1 MNEHEKEL
9 NTAGQ
14 HSPDPKKQSRKD
26 DFAYIREISYA
37 VLFFGAVFIVS
48 AMETG
53 SYRTP
58 WPVAIITALAGI
70 VLFGYS
76 RSLKKKDQK

>member
-1 MNEHEKEL
+1 MIEQDNKE
-9 NTAGQ
+9 TTVGQ
-14 HSPDPKKQSRKD
+14 HHSDPEKQSRKD
-26 DFAYIREISYA
+26 DSANIREISFV
-37 VLFFGAVFIVS
+37 VLFFAAVFIVS

-76 RSLKKKDQK
+76 RSLKRKEQE

>member
-1 MNEHEKEL
+1 MIEQDKKE
-9 NTAGQ
+9 NTVGLHRTKPEEQ
-14 HSPDPKKQSRKD
+14 NRKD
-26 DFAYIREISYA
+26 DSANIREISYV
-37 VLFFGAVFIVS
+37 VLFFAAVFIVS

-76 RSLKKKDQK
+76 RSLKRKEQE

>member
-1 MNEHEKEL
+1 MIEQEKYKNTVDEHYTEPEK
-9 NTAGQ
+9 Q
-14 HSPDPKKQSRKD
+14 IRKD
-26 DFAYIREISYA
+26 DSANIRELSYV
-37 VLFFGAVFIVS
+37 VLFFAAVFIVS

-76 RSLKKKDQK
+76 RSLKRKEQE